1 MVHSKQV
8 PAGALAIPTE
18 PPASLKSGEDRAKGG
33 IDPHPYA
40 STKDSGKETMG
51 REVVSPG
58 YDDIATPQDDY
69 EPEAE
74 DLVKAK
80 FKLEGPPEDVDNDA
94 MFEKRLAEAIDSVTK
109 AMEAETRSAT
119 RAADSLDVL
128 SYYAAN
134 SAGQPDKEHPL
145 QTNIMLDDEESA
157 IAFLI
162 EDPETNSP
170 DLEKRDFLVARHARV
185 KEYWNNRNRVQSP
198 TDDSVEDSL
207 GEKRSEETEGG
218 EMTSQEVAAPEIA
231 SLERKTRK
239 AWGTWEDLHLGRLF
253 NKPTA
258 GSWVMAVLVVIIL
271 WILVLPFMREYQWI
285 IALGVGIAL
294 VGHFIYQQELYS
306 GNWRDLGPRIVRN
319 TQAAFA
325 MGLARVTCYILYWLR
340 YEPTREIMTALNAYC
355 LERRRAGDY
364 YMGYPEY
371 VPVRN
376 LRPRL
381 DGEEAARRREARIK
395 VVARRLTKLGTL
407 RHKHPTK
414 IKTRDVNTHLWR
426 ELDENDQQLA
436 KLLNANIAEIRA
448 HTPLFGRRPY
458 CKMVVNGVVAKLLFD
473 TGAQLCAFNRDFLEK
488 LTDSEL
494 RPLRKCGEMVVQSY
508 LDAETQLLKEVT
520 MHCPGYPKDKTV
532 VKALQNDRND
542 KGYNGIL
549 GTNVMATFRMTITWP
564 SDGQDVIITHRP
576 KHAGP
581 EVPMQAIITEED
593 DMHPVEVQE
602 IHKPIRKSTGV
613 QQNTVVLE
621 ELLTAVPGKKMTVKA
636 RICNFSRQLKNS
648 YRGIT
653 FEPYDGFADVLLR
666 GHYPAGVGDR
676 IEVVVH
682 SPGDL
687 VKSDSALK
695 KQQTKDLLEAGVS
708 PAKLLPQ
715 NWKPGTAIGVAKPY
729 NDTSE
734 VHVNELLHDFANLGM
749 MHTEECTCKYY
760 RDQEKYIVVH
770 FGDKNGFNYSNKHQF
785 LKPGEEVKS
794 DYQKSAYS
802 MDKNVISFKR
812 HAIDD
817 RYDIDFI
824 KMPKI
829 LDFKKKVVVIFPYRE
844 QISPGQQRALS
855 DLRQI
860 AGDIHMVKH
869 RSEKC
874 RDCSTL
880 ASYMAWENDETQLL
894 SNFNNV
900 VVSYSMDGTIQDQN
914 LNRRDA
920 RVGEARFK
928 ISGVATLQVYRD
940 HGDLHILVHM
950 QQSNAPHL
958 MHAANQLT
966 YAQAYLFNQFR
977 ILRVPRSF
985 EIKVS
990 WPVDENRRDPR
1001 NSVVNCIAGLDLWE
1015 PQNWGRITPT
1025 LHRKEVHRMLP
1036 KCYCWTCNRTRKGE
1050 EVPIHKFY
1058 RAFTG
1063 DPANLAEGARV
1074 VLDLP
1079 AGFDVELNEQR
1090 RKGEAA
1096 GQLLNY
1102 YTHRSLVTSAAIKHL
1117 KAERNPLICQIGLRG
1132 EAPVLSEAERTR
1144 PHRQEIERAAM
1155 NVLNKLASPA
1165 HMQRPEKAPP
1175 DPQRLE
1181 LRRALGLP
1189 VPHNSFPM
1197 VTELAVPRRTPRA
1210 DWEASVMKVAADHE
1224 EPEVKWEVKGMPERL
1239 QEPAADFK
1247 EALAKAEDTISQTST
1262 DLEVEEHV
1270 NTAAGEFDKNTIVG
1284 QRHQLGVP
1292 WRDHWDPE
1300 ASPKKPE
1307 VRKRFEEIMDRYN
1320 DVFSKTKYA
1329 WRLMDI
1335 PPVKIPFKQ
1344 DADPV
1349 VHKYI
1354 PMNPIEDFILTK
1366 KIDELVANDLLRVVA
1381 PDQNV
1386 FRSITRLFLVKH
1398 NSKSGEILKSLDR
1411 TDLDEIDTNLY
1422 RIVADFRALNG
1433 SILNAG
1439 FADYVMGSPQ
1449 EVVARMGGYS
1459 YFIGIDLKAAYRS
1472 VPVDEETKNQ
1482 MTLRADTKK
1491 YRNSLLQFQSLVDGI
1506 AVAPQIFTQVVLDA
1520 IEEYSDNTV
1529 VWVDD
1534 ITIYAKTAEKAL
1546 DVLEGVLGK
1555 LEKIG
1560 ALVALNK
1567 MQLTLDFDENGPSEP
1582 QVFSHMGFDIKTVS
1596 VEDPDR
1602 PGKYKCTPKLCISDT
1617 KRQIF
1622 GSMKI
1627 PTRYKDVQM
1636 ALGCANWISNF
1647 IPYHQPRMDPFI
1659 QKLTKGKEKT
1669 WKPDQAMQTAWSL
1682 MLYLIQTA
1690 PDLTIIDYTRKL
1702 YIISDASI
1710 RGCGAQMHQFVD
1722 GVANL
1727 LGYYSKRFKLEWG
1740 THHKYSSV
1748 FREVL
1753 GLDYACQHWK
1763 SYIYACVK
1771 TVLTVDISSVVHMAS
1786 ARFIQD
1792 DSHLCRV
1799 MSRITMLGTSFKLRH
1814 RPAKKSPIP
1823 DVLSRNPGGET
1834 EPVTEDVQLSF
1845 GRTLN
1850 CEVHKNTEGGWEH
1863 TATGVPVEHV
1873 HLTNDWL
1880 SKVPNGLPA
1889 AWLDEKKEIEMEDM
1903 MAHLCEQIGRDESLT
1918 ARQATTKYKHLLQNC
1933 HEKYAPIV
1941 REWQLRQGVADVN
1954 TATVGTLHVREADG
1968 RTVRMACVRLTDD
1981 QQRELEE
1988 WDERNNASG
1997 RIHNINYADYEEE
2010 GDQPLSMKCFDR
2022 GFYVRL
2028 QDMNPEIR
2036 RIKQEILQKNVEE
2049 LNVNHQHFRLENH
2062 SLLVSCKKKELGFK
2076 DPTNRRIYL
2085 GEKQALYMLFQ
2096 LHQAAGHMGINAT
2109 RAFFANYFDTG
2120 SIKTVVDIVAK
2131 SCAAC
2136 ILYNPTRARI
2146 SKKGRL
2152 PRSLEIGH
2160 KAYVDVANIDVGYT
2174 KDILRED
2181 RRKTTG
2187 QTSVDHILVIQESYS
2202 GRTIIVPILGQT
2214 KETLAEALKHYQS
2227 TQIPLTYLHADNATD
2242 FTSPEFLEMVR
2253 PYGIEGISFSS
2264 PYSPYSNAR
2273 VERFINSLRAVAWKM
2288 VQHNNCSSLW
2298 YVLHEA
2304 NAILNR
2310 RPCRE
2315 LKPYLDYPGLPP
2327 SRDDL
2332 YYGLAPRNLEHN
2344 LEAALGHVPMDSRS
2358 EQRAEYIKLIDAY
2371 EKDMNAILEKANDGV
2386 EVTHVIKPGDYVVLA
2401 DHRRMK
2407 TGDIARGI
2415 PKYTTGRI
2423 YRVEEVINGRQA
2435 KLKLVLGDG
2444 TRRNQLQR
2452 LDQCKKVAAP
2462 HALKYMPDE
2471 IRRAYGTPF
2480 THEDLEQMSIIPP
2493 QFVKPCAKADKA
2505 VTRSDKAQLF
2515 RKKKVQF
2522 TGTTEVPKVKDA
2534 ASQSSSDSSLG
2545 DGDPASSQGSEE
2557 DVIAIENWAEEVD
2570 DLGEPLRENSDPRL
2584 SVKKELIGDKEDS
2597 LRQYFAANG
2606 AADADARARALFKG
2620 PANRTGS
2627 SAATSGDGPVGRTG
2641 SSASA
2646 PGDTATNPG
2655 SSMPLDPPTTA
2666 TTDRPSPVERP
2677 SPGRWEGRLRS
2688 GAKGRAVKRRVR
2700 FTEPERDAN
2709 GHLKLVRAAPR
2720 CCTASESH
2728 YTPTRA
2734 EVLSLLPY
2742 NTRMFSL
2749 TAHHQPATVGV
2760 C

>member
-1 MVHSKQV
+1 MTVSKLI
-8 PAGALAIPTE
+8 PAGAAAIPTALPGSPE
-18 PPASLKSGEDRAKGG
+18 ERKERVDEKINLY
-33 IDPHPYA
+33 PH
-40 STKDSGKETMG
+40 STTKDSAKETMG
-51 REVVSPG
+51 KEVVSPG
-58 YDDIATPQDDY
+58 FNDISTPQNDF
-69 EPEAE
+69 EPDMG
-74 DLVKAK
+74 DLARTR
-80 FKLEGPPEDVDNDA
+80 FKHEGPPMGAENDEL
-94 MFEKRLAEAIDSVTK
+94 FEKQLAEAIDSVTQ
-109 AMEAETRSAT
+109 AMQAETRAAT
-119 RAADSLDVL
+119 RATDHLDIM

-134 SAGQPDKEHPL
+134 SAGQPDKEQPL
-145 QTNIMLDDEESA
+145 SSDVLLDDEESA

-162 EDPETNSP
+162 HDPNTNEP
-170 DLEKRDFLVARHARV
+170 DMEKRDVLVARQARV
-185 KEYWNNRNRVQSP
+185 REYWAEKARERTGTGSSENEPPKEKEGDSSSSESGDPGISSLEGRSP
-198 TDDSVEDSL
+198 T
-207 GEKRSEETEGG
+207 
-218 EMTSQEVAAPEIA
+218 
-231 SLERKTRK
+231 
-239 AWGTWEDLHLGRLF
+239 AWGSISDTCLGWLF
-253 NKPTA
+253 HHNTA
-258 GSWVMAVLVVIIL
+258 GSWMAAMLILLII
-271 WILVLPFMREYQWI
+271 WVLVLPVVMDYWVLLTVGLGT
-285 IALGVGIAL
+285 ALG
-294 VGHFIYQQELYS
+294 GHFVCQQELYHGS
-306 GNWRDLGPRIVRN
+306 WQELIPRIISN

-325 MGLARVTCYILYWLR
+325 MGITRAACYLLYWLG
-340 YEPTREIMTALNAYC
+340 YEPTLGIMNALNAYC
-355 LERRRAGDY
+355 TERRRAGDY

-371 VPVRN
+371 VPVRTVI
-376 LRPRL
+376 PTL
-381 DGEEAARRREARIK
+381 DGEADAKHREARIK
-395 VVARRLTKLGTL
+395 VVARRLTKLGNL

-414 IKTRDVNTHLWR
+414 IKTHHINTHLWR
-426 ELDENDQQLA
+426 ELDETDTKLA
-436 KLLNANIAEIRA
+436 QLLNANIAEIRA

-458 CKMVVNGVVAKLLFD
+458 CKMEVNGVMAKLLFD
-473 TGAQLCAFNRDFLEK
+473 TGAQLCAFNRNFLER
-488 LTDSEL
+488 LTDNEL
-494 RPLRKCGEMVVQSY
+494 RPLNECGELVVQSY

-520 MHCPGYPKDKTV
+520 MNCPGYPDDKTV
-532 VKALQNDRND
+532 VKALQNNRNEQ
-542 KGYNGIL
+542 GYQGIL
-549 GTNVMATFRMTITWP
+549 GTNVMATFRMSITWP
-564 SDGQDVIITHRP
+564 RDGHEVIITHRP
-576 KHAGP
+576 KWAGP
-581 EVPMQAIITEED
+581 EVPMQSIITEED
-593 DMHPVEVQE
+593 DLHPVEVHE
-602 IHKPIRKSTGV
+602 IHRPIRKSTGPA
-613 QQNTVVLE
+613 QNTVVLE

-636 RICNFSRQLKNS
+636 RICNFSQQLKNS
-648 YRGIT
+648 YKGIT

-666 GHYPAGVGDR
+666 SHHPAEMGDR

-687 VKSDSALK
+687 VKSDTS
-695 KQQTKDLLEAGVS
+695 QERRQTKELIDAGVN

-734 VHVNELLHDFANLGM
+734 VHVNELLHDFSNLGM

-760 RDQEKYIVVH
+760 RDQGKYTVVH

-794 DYQKSAYS
+794 SYQKSAYS
-802 MDKNVISFKR
+802 VDKNVVAFKK
-812 HAIDD
+812 HALDD
-817 RYDIDFI
+817 RYDIDFF
-824 KMPKI
+824 KMPEV
-829 LDFKKKVVVIFPYRE
+829 LDKRKQVVVIFPYRE
-844 QISPGQQRALS
+844 LITPGQQRALS
-855 DLRQI
+855 DLRQMV
-860 AGDIHMVKH
+860 GDIHMVKH

-874 RDCSTL
+874 KDCSTL
-880 ASYMAWENDETQLL
+880 ASYMAWEDNEMQLL
-894 SNFNNV
+894 SNFNKV
-900 VVSYSMDGTIQDQN
+900 IVAYSMDGTLQDQD

-920 RVGEARFK
+920 RVCELKFR
-928 ISGVATLQVYRD
+928 IPGVATLQVYRAE
-940 HGDLHILVHM
+940 GNLNILVHM
-950 QQSNAPHL
+950 QESKAPHL
-958 MHAANQLT
+958 MHTANQLT

-977 ILRVPRSF
+977 ILRVPRD
-985 EIKVS
+985 IDINVS
-990 WPVDENRRDPR
+990 WPVDGNRRDPR
-1001 NSVVNCIAGLDLWE
+1001 NSVVTCIAGLDLWE
-1015 PQNWGRITPT
+1015 PQNWGRVTPT
-1025 LHRKEVHRMLP
+1025 LHRKEVHSVLP
-1036 KCYCWTCNRTRKGE
+1036 RCYCWTCNRTRKGE
-1050 EVPIHKFY
+1050 KVPINKFY
-1058 RAFTG
+1058 RIFTG
-1063 DPANLAEGARV
+1063 DPAELEKGARV

-1079 AGFDVELNEQR
+1079 AGFDIKLNEQR

-1102 YTHRSLVTSAAIKHL
+1102 YVQRSIATSAAVKHL

-1132 EAPVLSEAERTR
+1132 EAPVLSEEERTR
-1144 PHRQEIERAAM
+1144 PHREAIERAAM
-1155 NVLNKLASPA
+1155 NTLNKLASPA
-1165 HMQRPEKAPP
+1165 HTTRPEKAPS

-1189 VPHNSFPM
+1189 IPHNSFPM
-1197 VTELAVPRRTPRA
+1197 ITELTVPKRTPRA
-1210 DWEASVMKVAADHE
+1210 EWEANLMEIASEPDG
-1224 EPEVKWEVKGMPERL
+1224 PEVKWTPTMKPGGMTERL
-1239 QEPAADFK
+1239 QPPAEGFK
-1247 EALAKAEDTISQTST
+1247 EALKKAEDTISQTST
-1262 DLEVEEHV
+1262 DIEVEEHV
-1270 NTAAGEFDKNTIVG
+1270 NTAAGEFDKDTIVG
-1284 QRHQLGVP
+1284 QRHLLGVP

-1300 ASPKKPE
+1300 ASPKRPE
-1307 VRKRFEEIMDRYN
+1307 VRKRFEEIMDKYN

-1335 PPVKIPFKQ
+1335 PPVKIPFKK

-1398 NSKSGEILKSLDR
+1398 NSQSGEILKSLDR
-1411 TDLDEIDTNLY
+1411 ADLNEIDTNLY

-1449 EVVARMGGYS
+1449 EVVARMGGS
-1459 YFIGIDLKAAYRS
+1459 SHFIGIDLKAAYRS
-1472 VPVDEETKNQ
+1472 VPVDEDTRNQ

-1520 IEEYSDNTV
+1520 IEEYSENTV

-1534 ITIYAKTAEKAL
+1534 ITIYANSAEKAL

-1560 ALVALNK
+1560 ALVALSK
-1567 MQLTLDFDENGPSEP
+1567 MQLTLDFDENKESEP

-1596 VEDPDR
+1596 VEDPKR

-1636 ALGCANWISNF
+1636 TLGCANWISIF

-1659 QKLTKGKEKT
+1659 KKLTKGKEKK
-1669 WKPDQAMQTAWSL
+1669 WDPDGEMQTAWSL
-1682 MLYLIQTA
+1682 LLYLIQNA
-1690 PDLTIIDYTRKL
+1690 PDLTIIDYARKL

-1710 RGCGAQMHQFVD
+1710 KGCGAQMHQFVD

-1740 THHKYSSV
+1740 THNKYSSV

-1814 RPAKKSPIP
+1814 RPAKMSPIP
-1823 DVLSRNPGGET
+1823 DVLSRNPT
-1834 EPVTEDVQLSF
+1834 VTGDVELGF

-1850 CEVHKNTEGGWEH
+1850 CEVHKNTEGDWEH

-1880 SKVPNGLPA
+1880 NKIPNGLPA

-1903 MAHLCEQIGRDESLT
+1903 MAHLCEQIGRDESLS

-1933 HEKYAPIV
+1933 HEKYAPVV

-1954 TATVGTLHVREADG
+1954 TANVGTLHLREADG
-1968 RTVRMACVRLTDD
+1968 RTVRMACVRLTEE
-1981 QQRELEE
+1981 QRHNLDE
-1988 WDERNNASG
+1988 WDKENNSSG
-1997 RIHNINYADYEEE
+1997 RVHNINYADYGEE
-2010 GDQPLSMKCFDR
+2010 GDQPLSMKNFDR

-2028 QDMNPEIR
+2028 QDMNPEVR
-2036 RIKQEILQKNVEE
+2036 RIKQEILQKDVEE
-2049 LNVNHQHFRLENH
+2049 LNVNHQHFRLVNH
-2062 SLLVSCKKKELGFK
+2062 SLLVTCKKKELGFK

-2085 GEKQALYMLFQ
+2085 GEKQALYMIFQ
-2096 LHQAAGHMGINAT
+2096 LHQVAGHMGINAT

-2136 ILYNPTRARI
+2136 ILYNPTRAKI

-2160 KAYVDVANIDVGYT
+2160 KAYVDVAKIDVGYT

-2187 QTSVDHILVIQESYS
+2187 QTQVDNLLVIQESYS
-2202 GRTIIVPILGQT
+2202 GRTCIVPIMGQT
-2214 KETLAEALKHYQS
+2214 KETLAEALKFYQC
-2227 TQIPLTYLHADNATD
+2227 TQIPLTYIHADNATD
-2242 FTSPEFLEMVR
+2242 FTSPTFLKLVR

-2264 PYSPYSNAR
+2264 PNSPYSNAR

-2288 VQHNNCSSLW
+2288 AQHNNCSSLW

-2332 YYGLAPRNLEHN
+2332 YFGLTPRNLEHN
-2344 LEAALGHVPMDSRS
+2344 LEAALGHVPMDSRT
-2358 EQRAEYIKLIDAY
+2358 EQRAEFVKLVEAY
-2371 EKDMNAILEKANDGV
+2371 ETDMNAILEKENQGV
-2386 EVTHVIKPGDYVVLA
+2386 EVSHVIKKGDYVVLA
-2401 DHRRMK
+2401 DARRMK
-2407 TGDIARGI
+2407 AGNIARGI
-2415 PKYTTGRI
+2415 PKYTTDSI
-2423 YRVEEVINGRQA
+2423 YKVDEVVHGRQA
-2435 KLKLVLGDG
+2435 HLTLALGEG
-2444 TRRNQLQR
+2444 NQRKPYQR

-2471 IRRAYGTPF
+2471 IRKSYGTPF
-2480 THEDLEQMSIIPP
+2480 THEELRQMSVIPP
-2493 QFVKPCAKADKA
+2493 QFVKPYSKANKA
-2505 VTRSDKAQLF
+2505 VTRSDKAQTF
-2515 RKKKVQF
+2515 REKKVQI
-2522 TGTTEVPKVKDA
+2522 TGSMETPKTKGPDPPP
-2534 ASQSSSDSSLG
+2534 SSNSSLG
-2545 DGDPASSQGSEE
+2545 DGEPTSSRSSEE
-2557 DVIAIENWAEEVD
+2557 DVYEIDKWADEVD
-2570 DLGEPLRENSDPRL
+2570 DLNEPLREQSDPRL
-2584 SVKKELIGDKEDS
+2584 SVKKELIGDKEDN

-2606 AADADARARALFKG
+2606 AVDADARARTIFKG
-2620 PANRTGS
+2620 PAGQTGS
-2627 SAATSGDGPVGRTG
+2627 SARPSGGTD
-2641 SSASA
+2641 AQ
-2646 PGDTATNPG
+2646 PG
-2655 SSMPLDPPTTA
+2655 SSNSPDPSSTTHA
-2666 TTDRPSPVERP
+2666 ERSPPVERP
-2677 SPGRWEGRLRS
+2677 SPGKWEGRLRT
-2688 GAKGRAVKRRVR
+2688 GAHGRAVKKRVR
-2700 FTEPERDAN
+2700 FTEPERDAS
-2709 GHLKLVRAAPR
+2709 GHLKLVRAVRNKGAR
-2720 CCTASESH
+2720 SENH
-2728 YTPTRA
+2728 LGLTQA
-2734 EVLSLLPY
+2734 EMRSLLPY
-2742 NTRMFSL
+2742 NTRMFSM
-2749 TAHHQPATVGV
+2749 AARHQPILVGA